1 MPDEMGDLAAP
12 SDPLI
17 PPPYRAPGQD
27 STAAKIGAAILTG
40 PLRAAMYP
48 GKVWRGE
55 ANPYEGDEATDWAT
69 GTALGM
75 IARGA
80 SSTPAG
86 ALGTGG
92 GRIVQPTPMGEIAA
106 PQGIRAYH
114 SSQHDFDRFDISK
127 IGTGE
132 GAQVYGHGL
141 YFAENPAVSGQGG
154 QYWQQFLQRLDPNTP
169 EFNAANRLKAAGWD
183 RDKAIAA
190 AKQDVADWNDMLSSG
205 SKDPYF
211 NKMRDM
217 RNKEIELLS
226 SGKPVGPRTYE
237 VNIAAKPEQ
246 FLDWDKPL
254 SAQPQ
259 VAERLYDAGFSVPR
273 SISDLS
279 YLEQMARQH
288 GPDSWY
294 ALQLNAVRGTA
305 NKPGSD
311 FVPRTTEM
319 AATMREAGIPGIKYL
334 DQGSRGPVDP
344 VYDLKD
350 PGQLAAY
357 AKQLYSDNA
366 VRSLNAWGGPE
377 ADAARRLLMS
387 GQPLPAL
394 KDIAIRPPPT
404 SNYVVFNDKLIDIL
418 RKYGFAGMAP
428 PVLGALAAPD
438 QRE

>member
-1 MPDEMGDLAAP
+1 MPDDPVLGEMGGLAAP
-12 SDPLI
+12 PDPLI

-86 ALGTGG
+86 ALGIGG

-114 SSQHDFDRFDISK
+114 SSPHDFDRFDMSK
-127 IGTGE
+127 VGAGE

-154 QYWQQFLQRLDPNTP
+154 QYWQQFARQFEGPEGAAARVLQDRG
-169 EFNAANRLKAAGWD
+169 FN
-183 RDKAIAA
+183 RDKAINSIRTSLASEY
-190 AKQDVADWNDMLSSG
+190 L
-205 SKDPYF
+205 DPVD
-211 NKMRDM
+211 RA
-217 RNKEIELLS
+217 RLEPALRLLE

-246 FLDWDKPL
+246 FLDWDKPITE
-254 SAQPQ
+254 QPL
-259 VAERLYDAGFSVPR
+259 AWGALHKAGFSLPPKPITAADLGALRSKYGEWGEMQASGFEPLLKKQGSEFAPR
-273 SISDLS
+273 TPDA
-279 YLEQMARQH
+279 MARLR
-288 GPDSWY
+288 D
-294 ALQLNAVRGTA
+294 V
-305 NKPGSD
+305 
-311 FVPRTTEM
+311 
-319 AATMREAGIPGIKYL
+319 GIPGIKYL

-344 VYDLKD
+344 VYNLKD

-357 AKQLYSDNA
+357 AKQLYPDNA
-366 VRSLNAWGGPE
+366 IQSLNAWGGPE

-387 GQPLPAL
+387 GKPLPAL
-394 KDIAIRPPPT
+394 KDIAVRPPPT
-404 SNYVVFNDKLIDIL
+404 SNYVVFDDKLIDIL